1 MLVREKNKK
10 KKKNILIEKQTEKNK
25 IISQSLLIAFR
36 QN

>member
-25 IISQSLLIAFR
+25 IIFQSLLIAFR